1 MAVHLTLT
9 EGVEVRVLTGQQKL
23 MYKTILTG
31 NLGAD
36 ATVNQVNAQDGAPFN
51 VINMAVAVQLRKDV
65 TQWVDCAFWRRAEQ
79 SIGVVDYLKKGQKVL
94 LEGEVSADVWE
105 GKPKLKMKITNLELI

>member
-1 MAVHLTLT
+1 
-9 EGVEVRVLTGQQKL
+9 

-36 ATVNQVNAQDGAPFN
+36 ATVNQVNAQDGASFN

-65 TQWVDCAFWRRAEQ
+65 TQWVDCAFWRRADM